1 MRILLFL
8 IISCITFPTLSQK
21 RRKIVH
27 EPEVFASNEKLYE
40 FDIKYLGESI
50 HVDPTYQYVIGY
62 LVELMAENPKWTLL
76 VRGHV
81 CCGPA
86 MKVSKKRACK
96 AYKLLI
102 EYGIDKERLRYEGFS
117 DIKPLIFPEKT
128 EEDAAK
134 NRRVDFLITIND

>member
-1 MRILLFL
+1 MKFLLFFF
-8 IISCITFPTLSQK
+8 IIILSFSSFSQRKKKIT
-21 RRKIVH
+21 H
-27 EPEVFASNEKLYE
+27 EPEVFASNQELYE
-40 FDIKYLGESI
+40 FDIKYFGESV

-62 LVELMAENPKWTLL
+62 LVELMEKNPKWTLL

-117 DIKPLIFPEKT
+117 DKKPLTFPEKT

-134 NRRVDFLITIND
+134 NRRVDFVITK

>member
-1 MRILLFL
+1 MRITFILFL
-8 IISCITFPTLSQK
+8 VCISFTTLSQ
-21 RRKIVH
+21 RKKKITH
-27 EPEVFASNEKLYE
+27 EPEVFGSNQELYE
-40 FDIKYLGESI
+40 FDIKYFGESV

-62 LVELMAENPKWTLL
+62 LVELMEKNPEWTLL

-117 DIKPLIFPEKT
+117 DSKPLAFPEKT
-128 EEDAAK
+128 EDDAAK
-134 NRRVDFLITIND
+134 NRRVDLVITK